1 MPCTGRTTTE
11 PVEIESSAACE
22 GSKEANKAKTK
33 KNIFMMAEISLAP
46 KPAARYFRIVGLI
59 SEETIQRVSDANDI
73 VDLIGSYFPLKRAGT
88 SFRALCP
95 FHREKSPSFHVNP
108 ARQNYHCFG
117 CGAGGGV
124 LRFVMEYE
132 HLDFPSAVR
141 RLAQR
146 AGIPIL
152 EEASTADDQARHG
165 LRQRLLALHA
175 EAAAWFHE
183 QLLKSADA
191 ASARDY
197 LKSRGINSGIAKSW
211 QLGYAPDSWDALLAH
226 LRGRRFSREE
236 IVQSGLASTKE
247 EGNPGSAVYSRFRNR
262 VMFPI
267 RNDYGEVIAFSGRIL
282 EADAKA
288 AKYVNSPE
296 TPLFTKGRVLYG
308 LDKTK
313 RDLIEKNAAI
323 VCEGQLDLISAFEAG
338 VRNVIAPQGTAFTG
352 DQARL
357 LKRYVETVLL
367 CFDSDAAGK
376 KAAARSLPALLS
388 QGLIVKMVS
397 LPEGEDPD
405 SLIRRSGPAAFLE
418 VVDNATDFFEHSLN
432 EAFAS
437 GELNDSAG
445 KSRLVARIAPPLAL
459 VQDAVLRETLLGR
472 IASRLGLPQPAIRVA
487 MKAPAVEQEET
498 RMPTPDAIEKLV
510 LSAGMEML
518 CRLALTSGEVRTW
531 LRNQNPLPEFEAG
544 ASLVNKLAHAD
555 YEDGN
560 PPPSLFLAQLTAREE
575 RLLSAMDIH
584 RSTPE
589 PLDRARQLVQGL
601 NIQQLSREIDGLKSR
616 IADPSVP
623 PAERQKI
630 QKQILDLTIRV
641 ADVRRPFLQA

>member
-1 MPCTGRTTTE
+1 M
-11 PVEIESSAACE
+11 
-22 GSKEANKAKTK
+22 
-33 KNIFMMAEISLAP
+33 
-46 KPAARYFRIVGLI
+46 GLI

-132 HLDFPSAVR
+132 HLDFPAAVR

-152 EEASTADDQARHG
+152 EETSTPEDQQRSG

-175 EAAAWFHE
+175 ESSAWFHD
-183 QLLKSADA
+183 QLLKSIDA
-191 ASARDY
+191 APARDY
-197 LKSRGINSGIAKSW
+197 LKSRGINSGVAKSW
-211 QLGYAPDSWDALLAH
+211 QLGFAPASWDSLITH
-226 LRGRRFSREE
+226 LRGRRFSQEE
-236 IVQSGLASTKE
+236 IIQSGLASSKE
-247 EGNPGSAVYSRFRNR
+247 DGRPGAAIYSRFRNR

-267 RNDYGEVIAFSGRIL
+267 CNDYGEVIAFSGRIL

-338 VRNVIAPQGTAFTG
+338 IRNVIAPQGTAFTG

-367 CFDSDAAGK
+367 CFDSDTAGK

-388 QGLIVKMVS
+388 QGLLVKVVT

-418 VVDNATDFFEHSLN
+418 VVNHATDFFEHSVN

-445 KSRLVARIAPPLAL
+445 KSRLIARIAPPLTL

-487 MKAPAVEQEET
+487 MKAPAVDQEDTQSPAPE
-498 RMPTPDAIEKLV
+498 AVEKLT

-518 CRLALTSGEVRTW
+518 CRLALTSNEVRAW
-531 LRNQNPLPEFEAG
+531 LRSQSALPEFEDG
-544 ASLVNKLAHAD
+544 ASVVNKLAQAD
-555 YEDGN
+555 YEDGT
-560 PPPSLFLAQLTAREE
+560 PPPSIFISQLTASEE
-575 RLLSAMDIH
+575 RLVSGMDIH

-589 PLDRARQLVQGL
+589 PLDRAHQILQGL
-601 NIQQLSREIDGLKSR
+601 RIQQLTREIDGLKSR
-616 IADPSVP
+616 IADTSIPV
-623 PAERQKI
+623 AERQKI

>member
-1 MPCTGRTTTE
+1 M
-11 PVEIESSAACE
+11 
-22 GSKEANKAKTK
+22 
-33 KNIFMMAEISLAP
+33 
-46 KPAARYFRIVGLI
+46 GLI

-73 VDLIGSYFPLKRAGT
+73 VDLISSYFPLKRAGT

-146 AGIPIL
+146 AGIPII
-152 EEASTADDQARHG
+152 EEASTAEDHQKHG

-175 EAAAWFHE
+175 EASTWFHD
-183 QLLKSADA
+183 QLLKSPDA
-191 ASARDY
+191 SQARDY
-197 LKSRGINSGIAKSW
+197 LKSRGLNSTIAKSW
-211 QLGYAPDSWDALLAH
+211 QLGFAPGSWDALLTH
-226 LRGRRFSREE
+226 LRGRRFTQEE
-236 IVQSGLASTKE
+236 ILQSGLASSKDE
-247 EGNPGSAVYSRFRNR
+247 PPRSGSTLYSRFRNR

-323 VCEGQLDLISAFEAG
+323 VCEGQIDLISAFEAG
-338 VRNVIAPQGTAFTG
+338 IRNVIAPQGTAFTG

-388 QGLIVKMVS
+388 QGLLVKIVT
-397 LPEGEDPD
+397 LPQGEDPD
-405 SLIRRSGPAAFLE
+405 SLIRSSGPEAFLE
-418 VVDNATDFFEHSLN
+418 VINNATDFFEHSLN

-445 KSRLVARIAPPLAL
+445 KSRLVSRIAPPLAL
-459 VQDAVLRETLLGR
+459 VQDAVLRETILGR
-472 IASRLGLPQPAIRVA
+472 TASRLGLPQGAIRVA
-487 MKAPAVEQEET
+487 MKAPSVEQDETQAQAPQQEEELT
-498 RMPTPDAIEKLV
+498 

-518 CRLALTSGEVRTW
+518 CRLALTSQEVRSW
-531 LRNQNPLPEFEAG
+531 LRTQIQLDDFEAG
-544 ASLVNKLAHAD
+544 AVLVTKLSQAD
-555 YEDGN
+555 YEDEA
-560 PPPSLFLAQLTAREE
+560 PPPPTLLAQLTGAEE
-575 RLLSAMDIH
+575 RLISAMDIH
-584 RSTPE
+584 RPTPT
-589 PLDRARQLVQGL
+589 PLDRAKQILQGL
-601 NIQQLSREIDGLKSR
+601 SVQQLTREIEGLKSR
-616 IADPSVP
+616 IAN
-623 PAERQKI
+623 PAIPADERQKI

-641 ADVRRPFLQA
+641 SDVRRPFLQA

>member
-1 MPCTGRTTTE
+1 M
-11 PVEIESSAACE
+11 
-22 GSKEANKAKTK
+22 
-33 KNIFMMAEISLAP
+33 
-46 KPAARYFRIVGLI
+46 GLI

-73 VDLIGSYFPLKRAGT
+73 VDLISSYFPLKRAGT

-95 FHREKSPSFHVNP
+95 FHKEKSPSFHVNP

-146 AGIPIL
+146 AGIPII
-152 EEASTADDQARHG
+152 EEASTAEDHQKHG

-175 EAAAWFHE
+175 EASTWFHD
-183 QLLKSADA
+183 QLLKSPDA
-191 ASARDY
+191 SQARDY
-197 LKSRGINSGIAKSW
+197 LKSRGLNSTVAKSW
-211 QLGYAPDSWDALLAH
+211 QLGFAPGSWDALLTH
-226 LRGRRFSREE
+226 LRGRRFTQEE
-236 IVQSGLASTKE
+236 ILQSGLASSKDE
-247 EGNPGSAVYSRFRNR
+247 PPRSGSTLYSRFRNR

-323 VCEGQLDLISAFEAG
+323 VCEGQIDLISAFEAG
-338 VRNVIAPQGTAFTG
+338 IRNVIAPQGTAFTG

-388 QGLIVKMVS
+388 QGLLVKIVT
-397 LPEGEDPD
+397 LPQGEDPD
-405 SLIRRSGPAAFLE
+405 SLIRNSGAEAFLE
-418 VVDNATDFFEHSLN
+418 VINNATDFFEHSLN

-445 KSRLVARIAPPLAL
+445 KSRLVSRIAPPLAL
-459 VQDAVLRETLLGR
+459 VQDAVLRETILGR
-472 IASRLGLPQPAIRVA
+472 TASRLGLPQGAIRVA
-487 MKAPAVEQEET
+487 MKAPSVEQDETQPQAPQQEEELT
-498 RMPTPDAIEKLV
+498 

-518 CRLALTSGEVRTW
+518 CRLALTSQEVRTW
-531 LRNQNPLPEFEAG
+531 LRTQIRLDDFEAG
-544 ASLVNKLAHAD
+544 AVLVTKLSQAD
-555 YEDGN
+555 YEDEA
-560 PPPSLFLAQLTAREE
+560 PPPPTLLAQLTGAEE
-575 RLLSAMDIH
+575 RLISAMDIH
-584 RSTPE
+584 RPTPT
-589 PLDRARQLVQGL
+589 PLDRAKQILQGL
-601 NIQQLSREIDGLKSR
+601 SVQQLTREIEGLKSR
-616 IADPSVP
+616 IAN
-623 PAERQKI
+623 PAIPADERQKI

-641 ADVRRPFLQA
+641 SDVQRPFLQA